1 MGAPSRVE
9 AFHGPEF
16 VLQINRRTWSWE
28 NFIVCFPPSASVFF
42 DVVHLMIH
50 FPSFVESEGGASR
63 TGSFCAGAVIAEVWI
78 VSRVDQILKSL
89 VTDTVIYNVH

>member
-16 VLQINRRTWSWE
+16 VLQINRGTWRWE
-28 NFIVCFPPSASVFF
+28 NFIVCFPSSATVFF

-50 FPSFVESEGGASR
+50 FPSFVKREGGQLARGLFAS
-63 TGSFCAGAVIAEVWI
+63 GM
-78 VSRVDQILKSL
+78 
-89 VTDTVIYNVH
+89 